1 MYICFD
7 QIQSPFFPFQLLSHL
22 PSNFLLFF
30 LIFEI
35 LMKVKLHYF
44 PFPPSNPSGVPTS
57 WLLLIFM
64 SPFSLIIIVFHM
76 PLAEL
81 VLVLLMCM

>member
-1 MYICFD
+1 MCFN
-7 QIQSPFFPFQLLSHL
+7 QIQSPFFPFQLLTS
-22 PSNFLLFF
+22 PFPTNFLLFF

-35 LMKVKLHYF
+35 LIKVKLHYF

-57 WLLLIFM
+57 WLLLKFM
-64 SPFSLIIIVFHM
+64 SPFSLIIIVLHM

-81 VLVLLMCM
+81 VLVLLMCI